1 MSSMTS
7 TTDLVAASSPEAAF
21 LDEMQQKAR
30 KWIASGA
37 AATVIGALVLA
48 ANLGEVG
55 VVFGGASVGFGLF
68 LLWFGFAWL
77 RLLPRARVAITIP
90 PIDVRLETWRGIG
103 FWRRFTNAQLWP
115 KDSVTPP
122 SLAQFSE
129 TMHWAKPRYMIIDKV
144 PAKVYGYPI
153 AGATVVASCPDG
165 VVVGR
170 IKRSHFGESKT
181 S

>member
-1 MSSMTS
+1 MTG
-7 TTDLVAASSPEAAF
+7 TTDLAAPPSPEAAF
-21 LDEMQQKAR
+21 LDEMQQKA
-30 KWIASGA
+30 KQWI
-37 AATVIGALVLA
+37 VIGVVLAVVSSLVLA

-55 VVFGGASVGFGLF
+55 VVTGGAGLIFGLF
-68 LLWFGFAWL
+68 LVWFGFAWL
-77 RLLPRARVAITIP
+77 RLLPKARIALTLP
-90 PIDVRLETWRGIG
+90 PIDVRLQTWRGTG
-103 FWRRFTNAQLWP
+103 YWRRFTNAQLWP
-115 KDSVTPP
+115 KDSVHPP

-129 TMHWAKPRYMIIDKV
+129 TMHWAKPRYLTVDKV

-153 AGATVVASCPDG
+153 AGATAVASCPDG